1 LHCHCLSAILVT
13 DPSEFNEGAVVAD
26 SDVILEMR
34 SISKEFPG
42 VKALEDV
49 TMTVRRPTI
58 HAICGENG
66 AGKSTLMKVLT
77 GVWPHGTYSGRI
89 VYNGEE
95 MRFKT
100 LKSSEKVGIAIIH
113 QELSLIPELSVTEN
127 IFIGN
132 EKTTHLLI
140 DWMAARQRAEKIM
153 ARVHLN
159 VDPDTPVKN
168 LGVGQQQLIEIA
180 RALSKDIQLL
190 ILDEPTSAL
199 NEEESNNLLQIL
211 RELKAE
217 GITSIMISHKLE
229 ELTRTA
235 DAITIIRDGHTVET
249 IQAGEDG
256 DGYDIN
262 RIIRGMVGRSLDNR
276 YPGHQTR
283 QGDVAFEVRGWTVR
297 NPIRSDLL
305 SANNVSFD
313 VRGGE
318 VVGFAGLMGAGRT
331 ELFRSVVGRSWGGG
345 NVLSGSV
352 LVKGV
357 EVDTSTV
364 PRAIA
369 AGIAYVPEDRKML
382 GLNLLDTVSRTT
394 VSAALS
400 RISEHL
406 LINTDKEVIAAE
418 KARDELHIKTPS
430 IMEGIDKLSG
440 GNQQKTLLG
449 KWLFTEPEVL
459 ILDEPTRGIDV
470 GAKYEIYSLIF
481 EQAALGKAVV
491 VISSELPELLGICDR
506 IYAFHE
512 GEITG
517 VVDAK
522 KTNQEELMRLM
533 AGIGSATAA

>member
-1 LHCHCLSAILVT
+1 V
-13 DPSEFNEGAVVAD
+13 GD

-34 SISKEFPG
+34 HISKEFPG

-49 TMTVRRPTI
+49 TMVVRRPTI

-77 GVWPHGTYSGRI
+77 GVWPHGTYTGQI
-89 VYNGEE
+89 IYNGEE

-132 EKTTHLLI
+132 EKTTNFLI
-140 DWMAARQRAEKIM
+140 DWTEARQRAEKIM
-153 ARVHLN
+153 ERVHLD
-159 VDPDTPVKN
+159 VDPDTPSKN

-180 RALSKDIQLL
+180 RALSKNIQLL

-199 NEEESNNLLQIL
+199 NEEESDNLLQIL
-211 RELKAE
+211 HELKDE

-249 IQAGEDG
+249 IIADEAAPER
-256 DGYDIN
+256 YDIN
-262 RIIRGMVGRSLDNR
+262 RIIRGMVGRPLDNR
-276 YPGHQTR
+276 YPSHERLSGPVVFKV
-283 QGDVAFEVRGWTVR
+283 DGWTVR
-297 NPIRSDLL
+297 NPIRPDML
-305 SANNVSFD
+305 SANNVSFE
-313 VRGGE
+313 VHAGE

-331 ELFRSVVGRSWGGG
+331 ELFRSIVGRSWG
-345 NVLSGSV
+345 NFVSGRV
-352 LVKGV
+352 KVKGQ

-364 PRAIA
+364 PKAID
-369 AGIAYVPEDRKML
+369 AGLAYVPEDRKML
-382 GLNLLDTVSRTT
+382 GLNLLDTVSRTI
-394 VSAALS
+394 VSAGLS
-400 RISEHL
+400 RISEHF
-406 LINTDKEVIAAE
+406 LINGDKEAMAAE
-418 KARDELHIKTPS
+418 SARDDLHIKTPT
-430 IMEGIDKLSG
+430 ILEGVDKLSG

-449 KWLFTEPEVL
+449 KWLFTEPDVL

-491 VISSELPELLGICDR
+491 VISSELPELLGICDV

-512 GEITG
+512 GRITG
-517 VVDAK
+517 MVDARE
-522 KTNQEELMRLM
+522 TNQEELMRM
-533 AGIGSATAA
+533 MTGIETTAA